1 MAGSRRRQADQR
13 SWNPAGRM
21 ARVWRL
27 NRRRAPA
34 TNTVLETVALGTGT
48 GVIDGVPIA
57 IVFVNA

>member
-1 MAGSRRRQADQR
+1 VGNIFTGD
-13 SWNPAGRM
+13 
-21 ARVWRL
+21 VTVFT
-27 NRRRAPA
+27 PA

>member
-1 MAGSRRRQADQR
+1 
-13 SWNPAGRM
+13 M